1 MVQVVLA
8 VAVALN
14 AAAAMVL
21 EIAAGRLL
29 APYFGMSLY
38 TWTTVIGVVLAG
50 LAAGHWL
57 GGRLAGAEGRRL
69 TNRLAGAFW
78 LGALTSAMVLPVL
91 SLVVGGGGLRG
102 LPPAPAIALSGFAAF
117 FLPSLLAGLVQPI
130 ATKLA
135 LERTGH
141 LSGRVIGRML
151 AMGALGSILG
161 TFLAGFVLIS
171 FIGSAGTVWLVAGTN
186 AVLGALFLRPWAA
199 MGAVVFIVVVPAT
212 FLSGAVPYPAALRTP
227 CDRESQYFCIQIDPA
242 DDLTGVPSRLMA
254 LDHLV
259 HSINVRDEPRLLFS
273 PYLHLVD
280 EIALARFPDGPRRA
294 FFVGGGGFTL
304 PRAWRDRWPRAHLT
318 VAEIDPVV
326 TAVAESALWVD
337 ASANM
342 TVLERDARVALDLDG
357 GTYDVVFGDA
367 FRDIAIP
374 AHLVSREFHD
384 LVAARLSD
392 DGFYIMNVVDNPA
405 RPRLLAS
412 LVRTLRLSFSD
423 VEAWVALE
431 DMRGARR
438 ATFILYAAGRPSGLP
453 RQLPSQE
460 GFARIWAQIDPARMP
475 VQSLGLELTDDF
487 APVDRLLGDLWF
499 RGEG

>member
-1 MVQVVLA
+1 MQVLLA
-8 VAVALN
+8 AAVALN

-57 GGRLAGAEGRRL
+57 GGRLAGATGRRL

-78 LGALTSAMVLPVL
+78 SGALTSALVLPIL
-91 SLVVGGGGLRG
+91 ALVVGQSGLRA

-141 LSGRVIGRML
+141 VSGRVIGRML

-171 FIGSAGTVWLVAGTN
+171 FVGSAGTVWLVAGTN
-186 AVLGALFLRPWAA
+186 AILGAVFMRRWAA
-199 MGAVVFIVVVPAT
+199 LAVVAAVAVVST
-212 FLSGAVPYPAALRTP
+212 GLLSGVVPYPAALRTP

-242 DDLTGVPSRLMA
+242 DDLVGVTSRLMA

-259 HSINVRDEPRLLFS
+259 HSINVRDDPRLLPS

-294 FFVGGGGFTL
+294 FFVGGGGFIL
-304 PRAWRDRWPRAHLT
+304 PRAWHDRWPRADLV

-326 TAVAESALWVD
+326 TALAQSELWVD
-337 ASANM
+337 PGPTM
-342 TVLERDARVALDLDG
+342 TVLERDARVALDLEG
-357 GTYDVVFGDA
+357 GGYDVIFGDA

-392 DGFYIMNVVDNPA
+392 RGFYIMNVVDNPQ

-412 LVRTLRLSFSD
+412 LVRTLRQSFPE
-423 VEAWVALE
+423 VEAWVSPE
-431 DMRGARR
+431 DIEGARR
-438 ATFILYAAGRPSGLP
+438 ATFILYAAARPSGLA
-453 RQLPSQE
+453 RQLLSQE
-460 GFARIWAQIDPARMP
+460 GFERFWARIDLSRLP
-475 VQSLGLELTDDF
+475 VDALGLELTDDL

-499 RGEG
+499 RGEE